1 MKKCILII
9 VVAILPII
17 LCFSIVK
24 GTFGTDTI
32 VSSKS
37 FYEYFLTYPKEDVQN
52 LIYEF
57 STFDDIGFASM
68 HKFEYFSHY
77 EYDTDGNRVWVKVE
91 TLQGLGNLLAD
102 FFNAL
107 WEYIV
112 FMIKVSYLIVRI
124 LITSVVWILGF
135 PAYIGINFTTS

>member
-9 VVAILPII
+9 VSVILPII

-32 VSSKS
+32 ISSSS
-37 FYEYFLTYPKEDVQN
+37 FYDYFLTYPEEDIQA

-57 STFDDIGFASM
+57 STFDDIGFVSM
-68 HKFEYFSHY
+68 NKFEYFSHY
-77 EYDTDGNRVWVKVE
+77 EYDSDGNRIWVKVE

-102 FFNAL
+102 FFNSL

-112 FMIKVSYLIVRI
+112 FMIKVSYLLVKTI
-124 LITSVVWILGF
+124 ITSVVWILGF
-135 PAYIGINFTTS
+135 PSYIGIQLTR